1 MKKISTLL
9 LSSLFSLALL
19 AKTNYDDPYLSIS
32 SFSTSKGLQVEVDGR
47 RYYFDT
53 DNSIT
58 LRNLSAGAHT
68 IKITKDRKR
77 NNNNR
82 IFDFGSKRET
92 VYNSRIYLRRGYDF
106 DITINRF
113 GKVFTDE
120 ARIDNTSWS
129 ADRDRDPDRDNGYGN
144 DHDNGYGNNRDQDD
158 HDQDHG
164 NGQDRNDGRDHDYDN
179 DRDDQYDN
187 NYHREMSQADFTSAK
202 QTLRKEIYENTR
214 LDLAKQVINSNYFT
228 AQQVKE
234 LLQLFTFEN
243 NKLDLAKYAY
253 GRTVDRDN
261 YYVVNDVFTFSNSK
275 DELARYIRTYKEQ

>member
-19 AKTNYDDPYLSIS
+19 AKTNYDDPYLSFS
-32 SFSTSKGLQVEVDGR
+32 SFASSKGLQIEVDGR
-47 RYYFDT
+47 RYNFDR

-58 LRNLSAGAHT
+58 IRNLSVGSHT
-68 IKITKDRKR
+68 IRITKDKKR

-106 DITINRF
+106 DITINKF

-120 ARIDNTSWS
+120 ARIDDYNGWNN
-129 ADRDRDPDRDNGYGN
+129 DRDRNRDRDLDDDRDNGYGN
-144 DHDNGYGNNRDQDD
+144 NRDNGYGNNRDQDAN
-158 HDQDHG
+158 HDQ
-164 NGQDRNDGRDHDYDN
+164 NDDN
-179 DRDDQYDN
+179 DRDYDYDN
-187 NYHREMSQADFTSAK
+187 SYHREMSQADFSSAK
-202 QTLRKEIYENTR
+202 QTLRHEIYENTR
-214 LDLAKQVINSNYFT
+214 VDLAKQVINSNYFT

-243 NKLDLAKYAY
+243 NKLDLAKYAF

-261 YYVVNDVFTFSNSK
+261 YYLVNDVFTFSNSK

>member
-1 MKKISTLL
+1 MKKIFTLL

-53 DNSIT
+53 DNSII
-58 LRNLSAGAHT
+58 LRNLSTGSHT
-68 IKITKDRKR
+68 IKITKDKKR
-77 NNNNR
+77 NNSNR

-106 DITINRF
+106 DITINKF

-120 ARIDNTSWS
+120 ARIDDANWN
-129 ADRDRDPDRDNGYGN
+129 ADRDRDIDRDNGYGN
-144 DHDNGYGNNRDQDD
+144 DR
-158 HDQDHG
+158 DQDHG
-164 NGQDRNDGRDHDYDN
+164 YGQDRNEDRDHDYDN

-214 LDLAKQVINSNYFT
+214 LDLAKQVINSNFFT
-228 AQQVKE
+228 AQQVRE

-275 DELARYIRTYKEQ
+275 DELARYIRDFRN